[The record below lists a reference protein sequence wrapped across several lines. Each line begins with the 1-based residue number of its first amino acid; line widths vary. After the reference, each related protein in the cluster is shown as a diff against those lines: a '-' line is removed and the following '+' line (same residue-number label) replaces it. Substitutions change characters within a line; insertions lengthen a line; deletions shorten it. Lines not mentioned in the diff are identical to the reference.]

1 MSGTDTSAPETVL
14 PAADTALDQPAR
26 AFDRIVRNSDAYRA
40 QLRTTIHRMGLSG
53 RKRTLLVVGCG
64 SGAPV
69 QGVVDEAPGWKVV
82 AVDESAELVGTARR
96 LDWAPDY
103 RFLHGT
109 LGTLDDAL
117 RAEGIEPRFDGILVV
132 FQMRHQRNLDD
143 TLDYLLEL
151 LAPGAP
157 LAVHE
162 YSVRGDRAARVRWTA
177 ACWLDY
183 LPRIRMRGRVP
194 GMASYLWHSVLRF
207 DSASMFKERLEVAG
221 FTDVRVQT
229 VGGWQEHILYTFL
242 GRKPEDEPDEPLDD
256 LGTGET
262 GTDSWADR
270 DTDTPPAASAPVPAP
285 RPSPSERPE
294 WGPVSRREEPA
305 DDRGDVFDLDEEE
318 DEAGYAAR
326 DGAPDPV
333 DTDESIDTDDD
344 GPTSYADMDEFED
357 NHDLDGT
364 QYLDDPDETV
374 LFTHAD
380 PDAETPPAGMP
391 VVDGEGERAGR
402 PEAERASEP
411 EARTEVAPALREEPR
426 PGEAEGPREA
436 PPREEPVEAR
446 EGRQGEPAE
455 AAREAEE
462 PRAVEA
468 VEREAPAP
476 PVGAN
481 AAARSEK
488 VDAPTLAEDADA
500 GLPAEP
506 ADPAGSTGPAG
517 PAGSTEPTEPA
528 ESAEPVEPVASGEPT
543 KPTGP
548 TKPTEPTE
556 PAASGELTPPA
567 ESAERTKPT
576 EPDASGRPAEPVG
589 PGEPVREQ
597 PEPAEKEEA
606 PRAPAATRVRN
617 LFRGSRRSAAPAEP
631 PGSPWLR
638 RSEREA
644 TRRDPEN
651 AAQGRPEDDAEVGA
665 DRRE

>member
-14 PAADTALDQPAR
+14 TAADTALDQPAR

-151 LAPGAP
+151 LKPGAP

-162 YSVRGDRAARVRWTA
+162 YSVRGDRAARARWTA

-207 DSASMFKERLEVAG
+207 DSASTFKERLEVAG

-229 VGGWQEHILYTFL
+229 VGGWQEHVLHTFL
-242 GRKPEDEPDEPLDD
+242 GRKPEDEADEPLDD
-256 LGTGET
+256 LDPADT
-262 GTDSWADR
+262 GTDSWVDR
-270 DTDTPPAASAPVPAP
+270 GTDTPPAASAPVPAP

-305 DDRGDVFDLDEEE
+305 DDRGDVFDLDE
-318 DEAGYAAR
+318 DEAGYGAR
-326 DGAPDPV
+326 DGDPDPV
-333 DTDESIDTDDD
+333 DDTLDTDDD

-391 VVDGEGERAGR
+391 VVEREGEPVGR
-402 PEAERASEP
+402 GEVEP
-411 EARTEVAPALREEPR
+411 EARTDVEPALREEPR
-426 PGEAEGPREA
+426 RADTSGPRQVPPSA
-436 PPREEPVEAR
+436 PAEAR
-446 EGRQGEPAE
+446 EGRQEEPAE
-455 AAREAEE
+455 PREVEE
-462 PRAVEA
+462 PRAEA
-468 VEREAPAP
+468 AEREAPAP
-476 PVGAN
+476 PVEAN
-481 AAARSEK
+481 EVARPDE

-500 GLPAEP
+500 GRPAEP
-506 ADPAGSTGPAG
+506 AESTA
-517 PAGSTEPTEPA
+517 
-528 ESAEPVEPVASGEPT
+528 
-543 KPTGP
+543 
-548 TKPTEPTE
+548 
-556 PAASGELTPPA
+556 
-567 ESAERTKPT
+567 
-576 EPDASGRPAEPVG
+576 
-589 PGEPVREQ
+589 PGEPGGEEA
-597 PEPAEKEEA
+597 EPRGEA
-606 PRAPAATRVRN
+606 PRAAGTSRVRN
-617 LFRGSRRSAAPAEP
+617 LFRASRRSAAPAEP

-638 RSEREA
+638 RAEREA
-644 TRRDPEN
+644 TRGDDPKGDRRD
-651 AAQGRPEDDAEVGA
+651 AATDPASAAAEDDSEVGA
-665 DRRE
+665 EQA